1 MPVAAVDRPI
11 DAVREQ
17 TIDQLILNYGH
28 DKLSLAAFERRLEAA
43 LDATEQSELVAL
55 TADLDLQSDPT
66 YSAKKRKHL
75 FGVDVDVEEEPE
87 DIEYMIDVLSG
98 VDRSGPWTVPS
109 ELRVFNLMGGTD
121 IDFSDATF
129 SHRVTRVKV
138 LCVMGGVDIKVPE
151 GVNVTAKAF
160 CILGGVGNKA
170 RGRHDPDAP
179 TLIIEGLV
187 LLGGVDIKVKV
198 KKKSTKER
206 LLRFADDVRA
216 MFDELGV

>member
-28 DKLSLAAFERRLEAA
+28 DRLSLAAFERRLETA
-43 LDATEQSELVAL
+43 LDATEQAQLVAL

-66 YSAKKRKHL
+66 YAAKKRKHL
-75 FGVDVDVEEEPE
+75 FGVESEQASDDA
-87 DIEYMIDVLSG
+87 EYVITLLG
-98 VDRSGPWTVPS
+98 GTERTGPWTVPS
-109 ELRVFNLMGGTD
+109 ELRILTVMGGTD
-121 IDFSDATF
+121 IDFCDATF

-138 LCVMGGVDIKVPE
+138 YCVMGGVDIKVPE
-151 GVNVTAKAF
+151 GVNVSTKAF

-179 TLIIEGLV
+179 TVIIEGLV
-187 LLGGVDIKVKV
+187 LLGGVDVKV
-198 KKKSTKER
+198 KIQKKSTKER
-206 LLRFADDVRA
+206 LLRFADEIRA

>member
-43 LDATEQSELVAL
+43 LDATEQAQLVEL

-66 YSAKKRKHL
+66 YAAKKRKHL
-75 FGVDVDVEEEPE
+75 FGVDSSEESK
-87 DIEYMIDVLSG
+87 DTEYLINALSG
-98 VDRSGPWTVPS
+98 TERSGPWTVPS

-121 IDFSDATF
+121 IDFCDATF
-129 SHRVTRVKV
+129 SNRVTRVKM
-138 LCVMGGVDIKVPE
+138 LCIMGGMDIKVPE
-151 GVNVTAKAF
+151 GVNVSVQAF
-160 CILGGVGNKA
+160 CLLGGVGNKA

-206 LLRFADDVRA
+206 LLRFADDIRA

>member
-43 LDATEQSELVAL
+43 LDATEASQMVEL

-66 YSAKKRKHL
+66 YAAKKRKHL
-75 FGVDVDVEEEPE
+75 FGVDAEQEAD
-87 DIEYMIDVLSG
+87 DAEYLITFMG
-98 VDRSGPWTVPS
+98 GTERNGPWTVPS
-109 ELRVFNLMGGTD
+109 ELRVLTFMGGTD
-121 IDFSDATF
+121 IDFCDATF
-129 SHRVTRVKV
+129 SNRVTRVK
-138 LCVMGGVDIKVPE
+138 LACVMGGVDIKVPE
-151 GVNVTAKAF
+151 GVNVSVKAF
-160 CILGGVGNKA
+160 CFLGGVGNKA

-187 LLGGVDIKVKV
+187 LLGGVDVKV
-198 KKKSTKER
+198 KIQKKSTKER
-206 LLRFADDVRA
+206 LLRFADDIRA